1 MSREYGRNRSR
12 KSNAI
17 VNLGSSRARFGALA
31 ETQAI
36 SDRMLKRKVGDG
48 DGAIANARDAC
59 APQNFTVLRIC
70 RALLDTRFPSSNFT
84 LMRSSGLS
92 LVCAATLIAE
102 FALGGTPSPAT
113 QSAAQATQAAPKVA
127 SPTAEKEAAQKSPA
141 APKEP
146 PITFNS
152 VHVDGPYIAMTFDD
166 GPSATLTP
174 KLLDLLA
181 AHHIKATFFVLG
193 ELVEEHPEIVVR
205 AAREG
210 HEIANHS
217 WSHPNLGK
225 MSQESV
231 RSQLQRTD
239 DAIRNAIGKRPTLLR
254 PPYGSITEREKRWIH
269 DEFGY
274 DIILWDVDPFDWKR
288 PGPAVVRNRILKE
301 TRPGSIVLSH
311 DIHPGTIDAMPSTFD
326 ELEAKG
332 FKFVTVSE
340 LLDMATPVTPYPK
353 AQPAEKTAAKAAPP
367 AAPASSPS
375 G

>member
-1 MSREYGRNRSR
+1 MAKYR
-12 KSNAI
+12 
-17 VNLGSSRARFGALA
+17 LL
-31 ETQAI
+31 
-36 SDRMLKRKVGDG
+36 L
-48 DGAIANARDAC
+48 AC
-59 APQNFTVLRIC
+59 AAAFTV
-70 RALLDTRFPSSNFT
+70 T
-84 LMRSSGLS
+84 
-92 LVCAATLIAE
+92 
-102 FALGGTPSPAT
+102 FALGAEPAVQHAEAPGEKTPAPVKE
-113 QSAAQATQAAPKVA
+113 SA
-127 SPTAEKEAAQKSPA
+127 
-141 APKEP
+141 
-146 PITFNS
+146 ITFNS

-181 AHHIKATFFVLG
+181 AHHIKATFFVIG
-193 ELVEEHPEIVVR
+193 ENVAEHPEIVAR

-217 WSHPNLGK
+217 WSHPNFAK

-239 DAIRNAIGKRPTLLR
+239 DAIKNAIGKSPTLLR

-274 DIILWDVDPFDWKR
+274 DIILWDVDPLDWKR

-301 TRPGSIVLSH
+301 TGPGSIVLSH
-311 DIHPGTIDAMPSTFD
+311 DIHPGTIEAMPSTFD

-340 LLDMATPVTPYPK
+340 LIDMATPETPHPK
-353 AQPAEKTAAKAAPP
+353 AEAAEKTAVKAKTAPV
-367 AAPASSPS
+367 AAPAASP
-375 G
+375 GG